1 MIVVGVRELKNRLS
15 EYLRRVRQGET
26 VLVTDRGKVV
36 AQVGPPGDLSGLS
49 NLPPGLGDL
58 VRRGLASAG
67 GQNDAT
73 RYPIMPHRLRGI
85 TSRELLDQER
95 GAR

>member
-1 MIVVGVRELKNRLS
+1 LKNRLS

-36 AQVGPPGDLSGLS
+36 AQVGPPGDLSVPG
-49 NLPPGLGDL
+49 NVPPGLADL
-58 VRRGLASAG
+58 AKRGLASVG
-67 GQNDAT
+67 GSNDAT
-73 RYPIMPHRLRGI
+73 RYPIMPRRLKGI
-85 TSRELLDQER
+85 TARELLDQER